1 METLT
6 KNKPPNEPERSQ
18 AHSEQA
24 TVNKYT
30 LPLIEVYKT
39 YIINKHLTHIKGEVT
54 TMLFFILELNKP
66 SDSNFSCLTDSILQI
81 QTNF

>member
-39 YIINKHLTHIKGEVT
+39 YIINKHLTDIKGEVT

>member
-39 YIINKHLTHIKGEVT
+39 YIINKHPTDIKGEVT

-81 QTNF
+81 QTNY

>member
-6 KNKPPNEPERSQ
+6 KNKPPKEPERTQ
-18 AHSEQA
+18 AQSEQA

-39 YIINKHLTHIKGEVT
+39 YIINKHLTDINGEVT
-54 TMLFFILELNKP
+54 TMLFF
-66 SDSNFSCLTDSILQI
+66 
-81 QTNF
+81 